1 MFKAD
6 EFIVTSHIPELRQAV
21 GTARLSGCTI
31 GCVPT
36 MGALHAGHISLVEEC
51 RQRTD
56 FVVVT
61 LFVNPSQ
68 FAPHEDLSKY
78 PRPLERDLQLCR
90 EAGANLVYVP
100 EVETLYPAGFQ
111 TWVTVDELSKPLEGT
126 FRGTHFRGVTTIVLK
141 LLNIVQPDV
150 ACFGAKDFQQQSI
163 IRRMVLDL
171 DLPVEVVVCPTVRE
185 PDGLALSS
193 RNVYLSKQERTV
205 ALSLSQALALAQQ
218 RIDTG
223 EQNVAS
229 ITQAMRDLLE
239 SHPEIKID
247 YVVIADP
254 DLLLELTAPQPAM
267 VALIAARVGAT
278 RLIDNRMLVMAEV
291 SKQSSRSLPD

>member
-1 MFKAD
+1 MTRAA

-36 MGALHAGHISLVEEC
+36 MGALHAGHVSLMEEC
-51 RQRTD
+51 RRRTD
-56 FVVVT
+56 FVVAT
-61 LFVNPSQ
+61 IFVNPSQ

-90 EAGANLVYVP
+90 EAGVNLVFVP
-100 EVETLYPAGFQ
+100 EVPALYPAGFQ
-111 TWVTVDELSKPLEGT
+111 TWVTVDEISKPLEGT
-126 FRGTHFRGVTTIVLK
+126 FRATHFRGVTTIVLK
-141 LLNIVQPDV
+141 LFNIVQPDV
-150 ACFGAKDFQQQSI
+150 ACFGAKDYQQQSI
-163 IRRMVLDL
+163 IRRMVYDL

-193 RNVYLSKQERTV
+193 RNVYLSKKERTV
-205 ALSLSQALALAQQ
+205 ALSLSLSLALAQE
-218 RIDTG
+218 RLSAGDRDLT
-223 EQNVAS
+223 A
-229 ITQAMRDLLE
+229 ITQAMQAQLQAH
-239 SHPEIKID
+239 SEIQID

-254 DLLLELTAPQPAM
+254 DSLGELTSPQPRM

-278 RLIDNRMLVMAEV
+278 RLIDNRILTI
-291 SKQSSRSLPD
+291 S